1 MRMKVVELEELMSK
15 QPPERTLEE
24 ALQVFEVFA
33 SGSLKDEIYILDDL
47 AGKRVAIAPAA
58 VKEKYRRAVPPA
70 S

>member
-1 MRMKVVELEELMSK
+1 MRMKVVELEELMAK

-58 VKEKYRRAVPPA
+58 VRERYHRPAPPA
-70 S
+70 